1 MFTHF
6 ALDLC
11 FISLEACRASFG
23 EKNETNQTQF
33 IHHKQTISLFDILQY
48 HVASI
53 LIFDV
58 CQDLDSSRSSA
69 NPHLSSDW
77 ICLSGASR
85 DILRHPD
92 FSDVNLQE
100 TSWKLKAH
108 HDGGVPTMLDLG
120 ANFHKKKTSIQ
131 SLWLSMFYHPQF
143 FFKHDLCY
151 KFRSTPLLLLME
163 EILHHLGC
171 IRSCKHWDKL
181 PICWCRISSI
191 DSIL

>member
-1 MFTHF
+1 MSTHF

-58 CQDLDSSRSSA
+58 CQDLLDSSRSSA

-77 ICLSGASR
+77 ICLSWHQEIYWGTRISR
-85 DILRHPD
+85 MWTCKKPH
-92 FSDVNLQE
+92 VH
-100 TSWKLKAH
+100 WKLIMTWCTNYAW
-108 HDGGVPTMLDLG
+108 
-120 ANFHKKKTSIQ
+120 S
-131 SLWLSMFYHPQF
+131 W
-143 FFKHDLCY
+143 
-151 KFRSTPLLLLME
+151 
-163 EILHHLGC
+163 
-171 IRSCKHWDKL
+171 CKLQRFTRKRPPYNRCDSACFTIH
-181 PICWCRISSI
+181 IFSSKWSVLQI
-191 DSIL
+191 